1 MATEIIST
9 RLPKQQIKDI
19 DKFAKEEDLDRST
32 FIKRLVGKS
41 LDEYKIAYAFK
52 LYQEGKISFGRAAQ
66 LANRTYWDML
76 DLMKKYN
83 VNLTYNV
90 EDLKKDFKVISSL

>member
-19 DKFAKEEDLDRST
+19 DKYAKEEALDRST
-32 FIKRLVGKS
+32 FVKKLVSNS
-41 LDEYKIAYAFK
+41 LDEYRIAYAFK
-52 LYQEGKISFGRAAQ
+52 LYQEGKISFGKAAQ

-83 VNLTYNV
+83 VTLNYNV
-90 EDLKKDFKVISSL
+90 EDLKADFKTISSL